1 MQFKVR
7 RAIPQDFEGAVAA
20 EQAAMKSYGYLKDT
34 AEMFYND
41 EIGPLLVAEDENGK
55 IVGVAKY
62 TVVYDGSA
70 WLETLRVEPQCQRQG
85 IGRMFY
91 DEFVKLS
98 HQLGVKYMRMYTGAK
113 NIPSASLARIY
124 GLETEQVYR
133 EMNLNLSEEKL
144 APQVDGIVRATPERA
159 CELLRPLAAENKGFL
174 ILNRTFYKMCDELYK
189 ALAAEGKVY
198 EHPESGSVIVLGN
211 RFLPRRSL
219 QIGIVGGNKQ
229 KMLDFA
235 KAECIKKG
243 RGSLI
248 VMFPPE
254 NEAFQALLEQN
265 GYAGI
270 PSDLMVMGGE
280 VK

>member
-1 MQFKVR
+1 MQYKVR
-7 RAIPQDFEGAVAA
+7 RATPEDLEGAVAA
-20 EQAAMKSYGYLKDT
+20 ERAAMNSYGYLADT

-41 EIGPLLVAEDENGK
+41 EIGPLLVAEDESGR

-70 WLETLRVEPQCQRQG
+70 WLETLRVEPDCQRKG

-91 DEFVKLS
+91 DEFIKIS
-98 HQLGVKYMRMYTGAK
+98 HELGVKYLRMYTGAK

-133 EMNLNLSEEKL
+133 EMSLNLSEEKT
-144 APQVDGIVRATPERA
+144 APEVAGIVRVTPQRA
-159 CELLRPLAAENKGFL
+159 CELLRPLEKENKGFL

-189 ALAAEGKVY
+189 ALALEGKVY
-198 EHPESGSVIVLGN
+198 EDPATGSVIVLGN

-219 QIGIVGGNKQ
+219 QIGIVGGDKQ
-229 KMLDFA
+229 KMLNFA
-235 KAECIKKG
+235 KAQCIEKG
-243 RGSLI
+243 RLSLI

-254 NEAFQALLEQN
+254 NEEFQALLEQN
-265 GYAGI
+265 GYAAL